1 MADVADDLAGARPA
15 LTRGDLL
22 RRGTAAAFAVSMFG
36 GLPDRAL
43 GVYGPLKF
51 AGRQLSGEL
60 RIMTWAHFVPDYDRW
75 LDGTYVK
82 QWGAEN
88 DVEVKVDHINN
99 ALLNSTGAAEVAAQS
114 GHDLFW
120 FISPPAAFQK
130 QTVPVT
136 DLVQEV
142 SKKVGRMSR
151 VARKSTYNPR
161 TKQFYGFPETYA
173 PDPVQYRRSYL
184 QQADVSLNTWE
195 DLRKGAPKLKQAGH
209 PVGLGMSNE
218 IDSNMMLTSLL
229 YCYGGFIQNEENRIV
244 IGQGSNRRGAI
255 QALTVMRD
263 IYRNGMSDEVFA
275 WTAASNNQAF
285 LAGRL
290 SVALNAISIARSAED
305 SGNAALSDD
314 TWLASIPRGPAMRLG
329 NEHVMGVYVI
339 WKFAKNKEAA
349 QKYLVDQQLSYR
361 EHFVRSKYYNFPP
374 WTNAIPGGFKAIR
387 AAHGAGRP
395 QAEGQVHGPHDDRGE
410 VHDQPRPPRELD
422 AGDGRDLQH
431 VPDPA
436 DVRRGRAGKVDP
448 RRGSLGLRAEGT
460 GDLPEVEEPE
470 ARLGASSSRARGL
483 RVPRGPRL
491 VGAQRLR

>member
-1 MADVADDLAGARPA
+1 MTSWQTQPTGSAGAGPA

-22 RRGTAAAFAVSMFG
+22 KRGTAAAFAVGMFG
-36 GLPDRAL
+36 GLTDKAL
-43 GVYGPLKF
+43 GVYGPLKY
-51 AGRQLSGEL
+51 AHKQLSGEL
-60 RIMTWAHFVPDYDRW
+60 RIMTWAHFVPDYDQW

-82 QWGAEN
+82 QWGEAN

-99 ALLNSTGAAEVAAQS
+99 ALLYSTGASEVAAQS

-120 FISPPAAFQK
+120 FISPPSTFQK
-130 QTVPVT
+130 QAIPVT

-142 SKKVGRMSR
+142 SKKLGPMTR

-173 PDPVQYRRSYL
+173 PDPVQYRRSYPPGGRR
-184 QQADVSLNTWE
+184 QPQ
-195 DLRKGAPKLKQAGH
+195 DLGRPSARARPSSSSIGH

-255 QALTVMRD
+255 QALEVMRD

-329 NEHVMGVYVI
+329 NEHVMGVYLI

-349 QKYLVDQQLSYR
+349 QKYVVDQQLAYR

-374 WTNAIPGGFKAIR
+374 WTGAIQGGFKAIR
-387 AAHGAGRP
+387 TLTAQDAA
-395 QAEGQVHGPHDDRGE
+395 QAEGQVHGPDDDRRE
-410 VHDQPRPPRELD
+410 VHDEPRAIR
-422 AGDGRDLQH
+422 AT
-431 VPDPA
+431 
-436 DVRRGRAGKVDP
+436 RRR
-448 RRGSLGLRAEGT
+448 
-460 GDLPEVEEPE
+460 
-470 ARLGASSSRARGL
+470 
-483 RVPRGPRL
+483 
-491 VGAQRLR
+491 

>member
-22 RRGTAAAFAVSMFG
+22 RRGTAAAFAVGMFG
-36 GLPDRAL
+36 GLTDRAL
-43 GVYGPLKF
+43 GVYGPLRF

-142 SKKVGRMSR
+142 SKKVGRMTR

-374 WTNAIPGGFKAIR
+374 WTDAIPGGFKAIR
-387 AAHGAGRP
+387 ALTAQDAHKPKGKYTVLTTIAEKYTTNPGHPGNSTPVMDEIYNTFLIPQMFAEVAQGKSTPAEAVSAFARQGAGRST
-395 QAEGQVHGPHDDRGE
+395 GS
-410 VHDQPRPPRELD
+410 
-422 AGDGRDLQH
+422 GRT
-431 VPDPA
+431 
-436 DVRRGRAGKVDP
+436 R
-448 RRGSLGLRAEGT
+448 
-460 GDLPEVEEPE
+460 
-470 ARLGASSSRARGL
+470 SSSRSELESCARA
-483 RVPRGPRL
+483 PRFAGPSAR
-491 VGAQRLR
+491 RREKR